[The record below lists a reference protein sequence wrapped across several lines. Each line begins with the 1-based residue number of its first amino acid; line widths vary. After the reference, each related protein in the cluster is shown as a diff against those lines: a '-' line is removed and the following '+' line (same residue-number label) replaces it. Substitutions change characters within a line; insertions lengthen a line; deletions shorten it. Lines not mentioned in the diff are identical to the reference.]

1 MPGYVRT
8 NIFTSQRNRPA
19 ELRNDKPKSGAR
31 DANQQIADALLAQ
44 GIDPSIVAGKV
55 FEAIRTRRF
64 WIITHPEY
72 LPSIAERFA
81 RIQEEGAQG

>member
-1 MPGYVRT
+1 VRT

-19 ELRNDKPKSGAR
+19 ALRNDKPKTGAR
-31 DANQQIADALLAQ
+31 AANQQIADALLAQ

-55 FEAIRTRRF
+55 FGAIRANRF

-72 LPSIAERFA
+72 LASVAERFT
-81 RIQEEGAQG
+81 RIQDEGTQG